1 MGEDVTAVVLKAL
14 NLGVI
19 LESLNSTFIA
29 LIPKVKQ
36 PRKVSDFRPISL
48 CNVVYKLISKVLVN
62 QLKKILANAI
72 PESQSA
78 FFVWK
83 V

>member
-1 MGEDVTAVVLKAL
+1 MVLEAL
-14 NLGVI
+14 NSSVVP
-19 LESLNSTFIA
+19 ESLNSTFIA

-36 PRKVSDFRPISL
+36 PRKVSNFHPIGL

-72 PESQSA
+72 PKSQSA

>member
-1 MGEDVTAVVLKAL
+1 MVLEAL
-14 NLGVI
+14 NSSVVP
-19 LESLNSTFIA
+19 ESLNSTFIA

-36 PRKVSDFRPISL
+36 PRKVSDFHPISL

-62 QLKKILANAI
+62 QLKKISANAI
-72 PESQSA
+72 PKSQSA

>member
-1 MGEDVTAVVLKAL
+1 MVLEAL
-14 NLGVI
+14 NSSVVPK
-19 LESLNSTFIA
+19 SLYSTFIA

-36 PRKVSDFRPISL
+36 PRKVSNFCPISL

-72 PESQSA
+72 PES
-78 FFVWK
+78 
-83 V
+83 